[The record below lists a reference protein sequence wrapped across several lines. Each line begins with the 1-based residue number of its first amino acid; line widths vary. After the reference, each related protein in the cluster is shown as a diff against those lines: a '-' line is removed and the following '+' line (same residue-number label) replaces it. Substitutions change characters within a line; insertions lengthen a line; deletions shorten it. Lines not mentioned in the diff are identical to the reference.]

1 MSEFVPNISDAIL
14 ALGVDGGFK
23 IKDGK
28 IAKWYSEK
36 EQPSEEAIETKL
48 TELQADYDAKKY
60 QRDRLQEY
68 PSIQELVVALYDE
81 EDKQALIEKRNAVKA
96 KYPKPE

>member
-1 MSEFVPNISDAIL
+1 MNQQPTIIDAIV

-28 IAKWYSEK
+28 IAKWYSQK
-36 EQPSEEAIETKL
+36 PQPTEEAIQAKL
-48 TELQADYDAKKY
+48 TELQAEYNALQY

-68 PSIQELVVALYDE
+68 PSIEECIHAILDDDLEAL
-81 EDKQALIEKRNAVKA
+81 QAKRSAVKA